1 MVLEDAWALV
11 PRARRIV
18 VKIGSSTL
26 TRDGQLRP
34 DRFTRIARDV
44 SKLME
49 LDRQVVL
56 VSSGAIAVGAHRL
69 GWSHT
74 GTSVRQKQAAAAVGQ
89 IGLVEL
95 YQRRFAKHGHHVA
108 QILLTRSG
116 LEDRERFLNARHTM
130 LELLHLGVVPIVNE
144 NDTVA
149 TEEIRY
155 GDNDRLAARVA
166 QMISADCLL
175 LLSDTDG
182 LHTAD
187 PTRNPE
193 AKLVAEVHAVTAD
206 IEAMAGEAATEF
218 GKGGMITKVAAG
230 RIALAAGCHMAIA
243 SGRVRH
249 PVRAVEEGARCT
261 WFVAAASPGSVR
273 KQWIAGSLQPRG
285 EITVDAGAAAAL
297 ATGKSL
303 LPAGVVRISGEFD
316 RGDAVLVR
324 DAEGRAL
331 AHGLAAYG
339 AADARRI
346 IGMKSH
352 EIAAVL
358 GYRGREELVHRND
371 LAMVMRHG

>member
-303 LPAGVVRISGEFD
+303 LPAGVLRITGEFE